1 MYAYVFT
8 STVIKTTP
16 ESFSSLPNMPS
27 FFSRLISLIAYAM
40 RSSMPSNIYIIIIHM
55 YTCIYY
61 GDDGHGGGDDKND
74 FIIVMVMMISLAIMM
89 NW

>member
-27 FFSRLISLIAYAM
+27 FFSRLISLIAYTM
-40 RSSMPSNIYIIIIHM
+40 RSSIPSNIYIIIIHM
-55 YTCIYY
+55 YY
-61 GDDGHGGGDDKND
+61 GDDGYGGNDKND
-74 FIIVMVMMISLAIMM
+74 FIIVMVMMIIMM